1 MNSLFQLN
9 RRQNSLELVGGIFVL
24 FLVSCLL
31 GAVPEVNGKEYPNK
45 PINIIVPW
53 SAGASTDIT
62 VRTMAPTL
70 SKVLGTPISVVDKPG
85 GSGTIGTLEAVKA
98 APDGYTILADCGGTS
113 SIQYA
118 WAEKLPYN
126 VEERVYLARAI
137 FSPMGLSVRGDAPWK
152 TMDDMVADIR
162 KNPAAFRWSL
172 IGGTG
177 VPDVIIAQLRAALMA
192 KGVDL
197 SKTRTVTY
205 KGTGEVM
212 IALGGGHIDIAF
224 ASPSA
229 TNSLWAA
236 GKVRPLAVAGKERY
250 KGWPDIPC
258 TAELGYPTVN
268 LTYWAGYCAPPGLP
282 QNIVKI
288 WIDAVKATVTDP
300 EVIAKFDSVGF
311 VPAFLAGEDFKR
323 FVLEEGKSIK
333 GLKLR

>member
-1 MNSLFQLN
+1 MNSLFRVN
-9 RRQNSLELVGGIFVL
+9 HRQSSLGLIGGMFVL
-24 FLVSCLL
+24 LLVSSFL

-70 SKVLGTPISVVDKPG
+70 SRVLGAPISVIDKPG

-118 WAEKLPYN
+118 WAENLPYN
-126 VEERVYLARAI
+126 IEERVYMARAI

-162 KNPAAFRWSL
+162 RNPTAFRWSL

-177 VPDVIIAQLRAALMA
+177 VPDVIVAQLRAALMA

-197 SKTRTVTY
+197 SKTRTITY

-229 TNSLWAA
+229 TNAHWAA

-250 KGWPDIPC
+250 KRWPDIPC

-282 QNIVKI
+282 QNIIKT

-300 EVIAKFDSVGF
+300 EVISKFDSVGF
-311 VPAFLAGEDFKR
+311 VPAFLAGEDFKK

-333 GLKLR
+333 GLKLK

>member
-1 MNSLFQLN
+1 MASLTFSS
-9 RRQNSLELVGGIFVL
+9 RRKNPFSSAKGTFILLLIL
-24 FLVSCLL
+24 SCLSI
-31 GAVPEVNGKEYPNK
+31 APAIWAKEYPAK
-45 PINIIVPW
+45 PINLIVPW

-62 VRTMAPTL
+62 ARIMAPTL
-70 SKVLGTPISVVDKPG
+70 SKVLGTPVSVIDKPG

-98 APDGYTILADCGGTS
+98 APDGYTILVDCGGTS

-126 VEERVYLARAI
+126 VEERAYMARAI
-137 FSPMGLSVRGDAPWK
+137 LSPMGLSVRGDAPWK
-152 TMDDMVADIR
+152 TIDDMVADIR
-162 KNPAAFRWSL
+162 KNPSAFRWSL

-177 VPDVIIAQLRAALMA
+177 VPDVLIAQMRAALQA

-236 GKVRPLAVAGKERY
+236 KKVRPLAISGKERY

-258 TAELGYPTVN
+258 TAELAYPAVN
-268 LTYWAGYCAPPGLP
+268 LTYWAGFCAPPGVP
-282 QNIVKI
+282 QNIMKT
-288 WIDAVKATVTDP
+288 WIDAVRATVADP
-300 EVIAKFDSVGF
+300 EVIAKFESVGF
-311 VPAFLAGEDFKR
+311 VPAFMAGEEFKK
-323 FVLEEGKSIK
+323 FVLEEGMAIK
-333 GLKLR
+333 GLKLK